1 MLRALWFALAIA
13 AFSAVWLV
21 VMTVTGWYR
30 DPGMMEVALA
40 VPIVEVILLVLFSWQ
55 ARRDGKPLLT
65 RVSLCIAITIVAA
78 ILSAGLAYAY
88 TSRQENYFVHVRE
101 AHAEGLR
108 QAGRTDAEIAA
119 ALANYQLATPRA
131 LAMNRLRNT
140 IVYGVIGT
148 LLGVLVTLVLRRQS
162 L

>member
-65 RVSLCIAITIVAA
+65 RLSLCIAITIVAA
-78 ILSAGLAYAY
+78 ILSAGFAYAY

-119 ALANYQLATPRA
+119 ALANHQLATPKA

-140 IVYGVIGT
+140 IVFGVIGT
-148 LLGVLVTLVLRRQS
+148 VLGLLVTLVPRRQP